1 MIPLIIQNISKQYGE
16 WDTKLKTDKNEN
28 KKPKQKTDYSQLK
41 TKMLFQLLG
50 MILVA
55 LLATY
60 TIYKLIWHNQG
71 GNWVVSMLWR
81 YFGIDS
87 NIGQYLYTKLFRNH
101 TEFIW
106 AATIIV
112 IFLVLLVY
120 LLNKF
125 TAYFDLI
132 SQGID
137 ALLNDK
143 DEISLPAEMSAI
155 ERKLNMVRQTLQ
167 QRSMEAQ
174 TAEQRK
180 NDLVMYLAHDIR
192 TPLTSVI
199 GYLSLLEEAP
209 DMPIQQRAKYVHITL
224 EKAYR
229 LENMI
234 NEFFEITRYNLQ
246 HIVLNKETIDLYYML
261 VQLTDE
267 LSPVLAANGNTAVLR
282 ADENLSVY
290 GDSDKLAR
298 VFNNV
303 LKNAA
308 AYSFPNT
315 EILISA
321 EEKDGKIIITFQNR
335 GKTIPREK
343 LSTIFEKF
351 YRLDEARTSNTGGAG
366 LGLAIAKE
374 IVSLHGGTITANSE
388 RETISFIIRLLTS

>member
-1 MIPLIIQNISKQYGE
+1 
-16 WDTKLKTDKNEN
+16 
-28 KKPKQKTDYSQLK
+28 
-41 TKMLFQLLG
+41 MLLQLLG
-50 MILVA
+50 TA
-55 LLATY
+55 LLACIITY
-60 TIYKLIWHNQG
+60 MIYQTIWHNQG
-71 GNWVVSMLWR
+71 GTWLVSALWR
-81 YFGIDS
+81 YFGIKFDV
-87 NIGQYLYTKLFRNH
+87 GQYLYSQIFRNH
-101 TEFIW
+101 KDFVWVTTIFVAFI
-106 AATIIV
+106 
-112 IFLVLLVY
+112 VLLY
-120 LLNKF
+120 SLLNQF
-125 TAYFDLI
+125 TKYFSLI
-132 SQGID
+132 NQEID
-137 ALLNDK
+137 ALLNDE
-143 DEISLPAEMSAI
+143 DEISLPPEMSAI
-155 ERKLNMVRQTLQ
+155 EQKLNMVRQTLQ

-174 TAEQRK
+174 FAEQRK

-209 DMPIQQRAKYVHITL
+209 DMPVKQRAKYVHITL

-229 LENMI
+229 LEKMI

-246 HIVLNKETIDLYYML
+246 QITLQKETIDLYYMF

-267 LSPVLAANGNTAVLR
+267 LSPILAANGNTVVLR
-282 ADENLSVY
+282 ADENLSVR

-315 EILISA
+315 EIILSA
-321 EEKDGKIIITFQNR
+321 EEKDSEIVITFQNS

-374 IVSLHGGTITANSE
+374 IVNLHGGIITANSE
-388 RETISFIIRLLTS
+388 GETVSFVIRLPLS

>member
-1 MIPLIIQNISKQYGE
+1 M
-16 WDTKLKTDKNEN
+16 KTDKNEN
-28 KKPKQKTDYSQLK
+28 KKPTQKTDYSQLK
-41 TKMLFQLLG
+41 TKMLFQVSG

-60 TIYKLIWHNQG
+60 TLYNFIWHNQG

-81 YFGIDS
+81 CFGIDS
-87 NIGQYLYTKLFRNH
+87 DIGQYLYTKLFRNH

-106 AATIIV
+106 AATIII

-125 TAYFDLI
+125 TTYFDLI

-137 ALLNDK
+137 ALLDDK

-167 QRSMEAQ
+167 QRSMKAQ

-246 HIVLNKETIDLYYML
+246 HIILNKETIDLYYML

-267 LSPVLAANGNTAVLR
+267 LSPVLGANGNTAVLQV
-282 ADENLSVY
+282 DENLSVY

-315 EILISA
+315 EIVISA
-321 EEKDGKIIITFQNR
+321 EEKEGKIIITFQNR
-335 GKTIPREK
+335 GKTLPREK

-374 IVSLHGGTITANSE
+374 IVNLHGGTITANSE
-388 RETISFIIRLLTS
+388 RETISFIIRLPVL

>member
-1 MIPLIIQNISKQYGE
+1 M
-16 WDTKLKTDKNEN
+16 KTDKNEN
-28 KKPKQKTDYSQLK
+28 KKSTQKTDYSQLK
-41 TKMLFQLLG
+41 TKMLLQLLG
-50 MILVA
+50 MILIA

-60 TIYKLIWHNQG
+60 TIYNFIWHNQG

-81 YFGIDS
+81 YFGIDHD
-87 NIGQYLYTKLFRNH
+87 IGQYLYGKLFRNN

-106 AATIIV
+106 AATVII

-180 NDLVMYLAHDIR
+180 NDLAMYLAHDIH

-246 HIVLNKETIDLYYML
+246 HIVLNKEKIDLYYML

-282 ADENLSVY
+282 ADESLSVY

-308 AYSFPNT
+308 AYSFSKT

-321 EEKDGKIIITFQNR
+321 EEKEDKIIITFQNR
-335 GKTIPREK
+335 GKTIPEEK
-343 LSTIFEKF
+343 LTTIFEKF
-351 YRLDEARTSNTGGAG
+351 YRLDEARTSNTGNAG

-374 IVSLHGGTITANSE
+374 IVNLHGGTITAESNA
-388 RETISFIIRLLTS
+388 ETITFTICLPVS

>member
-1 MIPLIIQNISKQYGE
+1 M
-16 WDTKLKTDKNEN
+16 KTDKKEN
-28 KKPKQKTDYSQLK
+28 KKPAQKTDYSQLK
-41 TKMLFQLLG
+41 TKMFFQLLG
-50 MILVA
+50 TILIT
-55 LLATY
+55 LFATY
-60 TIYKLIWHNQG
+60 TIYSLIWHNQG
-71 GNWVVSMLWR
+71 GNWVVSMLWLN
-81 YFGIDS
+81 FGIDHD
-87 NIGQYLYTKLFRNH
+87 IGQYLYTKLFRNN

-106 AATIIV
+106 AATVII

-125 TAYFDLI
+125 TAYFDFI

-209 DMPIQQRAKYVHITL
+209 DMPVKQRAKYVHITL

-261 VQLTDE
+261 VQLIDE

-315 EILISA
+315 EIVISA
-321 EEKDGKIIITFQNR
+321 REEEGRIIIMFQNR
-335 GKTIPREK
+335 GKTIPKEK

-374 IVSLHGGTITANSE
+374 IVNLHGGSITADSSAETITF
-388 RETISFIIRLLTS
+388 TICLPVS

>member
-1 MIPLIIQNISKQYGE
+1 
-16 WDTKLKTDKNEN
+16 
-28 KKPKQKTDYSQLK
+28 
-41 TKMLFQLLG
+41 MLLQLLG
-50 MILVA
+50 MILIA

-60 TIYKLIWHNQG
+60 TIYNFIWHNQG

-81 YFGIDS
+81 NFGIDS
-87 NIGQYLYTKLFRNH
+87 DIGRYLYTKLVRNH

-106 AATIIV
+106 AATIII

-143 DEISLPAEMSAI
+143 NEISLPPEMSAI

-174 TAEQRK
+174 SAEQRK

-199 GYLSLLEEAP
+199 GYLNLLEEAP

-229 LENMI
+229 LEKMI

-246 HIVLNKETIDLYYML
+246 QITLQKETIDLYYML
-261 VQLTDE
+261 IQLTDE
-267 LSPVLAANGNTAVLR
+267 LSPILAANGNTVVLR
-282 ADENLSVY
+282 ADENLSVR

-315 EILISA
+315 EIVLSA
-321 EEKDGKIIITFQNR
+321 EEKDSEIVITFQNK

-351 YRLDEARTSNTGGAG
+351 YRLDEARISNTGDAG

-374 IVSLHGGTITANSE
+374 IVNLHGGIITANSE
-388 RETISFIIRLLTS
+388 GETVSFVIRLPLS

>member
-1 MIPLIIQNISKQYGE
+1 M
-16 WDTKLKTDKNEN
+16 KTDKNKN
-28 KKPKQKTDYSQLK
+28 KKTIPKTDYSQLK
-41 TKMLFQLLG
+41 AKMLIHFLG
-50 MILVA
+50 MILIAV
-55 LLATY
+55 LAAY
-60 TIYKLIWHNQG
+60 TLYKLIWHNQG
-71 GNWVVSMLWR
+71 GNWIVSMLWR
-81 YFGIDS
+81 GFGIDS
-87 NIGQYLYTKLFRNH
+87 DIGRYLYTKLFRNN

-106 AATIIV
+106 AATIIF

-125 TAYFDLI
+125 TAYFDI
-132 SQGID
+132 INQGID
-137 ALLNDK
+137 ALLNDE
-143 DEISLPAEMSAI
+143 DEICLPAEMSAI

-167 QRSMEAQ
+167 QRSQAAQ
-174 TAEQRK
+174 SAEQRK

-209 DMPIQQRAKYVHITL
+209 DMPVKQRAKYVHITL

-246 HIVLNKETIDLYYML
+246 QIVLNKETIDLYYML

-267 LSPVLAANGNTAVLR
+267 LSPILAENGNTAVLR
-282 ADENLSVY
+282 ADENLSIY

-315 EILISA
+315 EIVISA
-321 EEKDGKIIITFQNR
+321 EEKGNQIIITFQNS

-343 LSTIFEKF
+343 LSAIFEKF
-351 YRLDEARTSNTGGAG
+351 YRLDEARTSNTGGSG

-374 IVSLHGGTITANSE
+374 IINLHGGTITAHSGQ
-388 RETISFIIRLLTS
+388 ETVSFVICLPIL